1 MIERNEMNRPL
12 KYLLLTLVALG
23 VVACAFVAA
32 VSGRG
37 FSARDEPTMLE
48 TLAARAAR
56 RMAVPS
62 DAYSAVNPLEATPE
76 VIADGLS
83 HFADHCAS
91 CHANDGSGDTPIGR
105 NLYPKAPDM
114 RESETQSLTD
124 GELFYVIT
132 NGIRLT
138 GMPAWGSG
146 SPDEDHGS
154 WALVH
159 FIRRLPNIT
168 EDELAEMGKLNPV
181 SPSQLAADEVE
192 RQFLEGG
199 APAKQG
205 HDHQH

>member
-1 MIERNEMNRPL
+1 MNRPL

-23 VVACAFVAA
+23 VIACALLAA
-32 VSGRG
+32 LSGRG
-37 FSARDEPTMLE
+37 FSTRDEPTLLE

-62 DAYSAVNPLEATPE
+62 DAYDAVNPLEATPE
-76 VIADGLS
+76 VTANGLS

-124 GELFYVIT
+124 GELFYIIT
-132 NGIRLT
+132 NGIRLS

-146 SPDEDHGS
+146 GSEGSDDAHGT

-168 EDELAEMGKLNPV
+168 EGEIAEMRTLNPV
-181 SPSQLAADEVE
+181 SPSHAAADELE

-199 APAKQG
+199 APAKHE
-205 HDHQH
+205 HDHHH